1 MWRASA
7 AAALIFGCL
16 LHPASAA
23 SADQAKGTLTIGTQS
38 SDVWFNVHV
47 VGAFPPAPAKLADA
61 AGEHAADVTVTEG
74 PCPAARHAG
83 KREIGLTGATW
94 CVHVSHLQAGYAV
107 SGTLASPFTSLSL
120 TVKRKDGPLLPLLWS
135 IAALVTAVLISA
147 LSTTYVP
154 GLTSKLRLRLYERDG
169 GIAGLGD
176 WVKTAAADG
185 ILSDDDI
192 VARAK
197 WARKYGPRQ
206 VMKIRRRLAK
216 AVDDADP
223 ALRDSPLGRACRAE
237 AGRKADD
244 ATREDVLTDQG
255 ARSTKAADLL
265 DSLTKANTAI
275 RDFTSAANEI
285 IAALQ
290 DDPAKAEQAE
300 KISGRALG
308 SARDLSEEGVPQFV
322 TNLSAIV
329 QSMRTT
335 FSAQQLALPGA
346 ERLVAAAASGAPAR
360 VTIPA
365 IAASVKEAF
374 EPVVVYAPAL
384 LLALVVMAG
393 AVATVFSAQYLA
405 NPNFGTLA
413 DYWAL
418 ILSAYGSAQ
427 ATAIAAALLLIRTPK
442 PWYG

>member
-1 MWRASA
+1 
-7 AAALIFGCL
+7 LF
-16 LHPASAA
+16 
-23 SADQAKGTLTIGTQS
+23 
-38 SDVWFNVHV
+38 
-47 VGAFPPAPAKLADA
+47 
-61 AGEHAADVTVTEG
+61 
-74 PCPAARHAG
+74 
-83 KREIGLTGATW
+83 
-94 CVHVSHLQAGYAV
+94 
-107 SGTLASPFTSLSL
+107 
-120 TVKRKDGPLLPLLWS
+120 PLLWS
-135 IAALVTAVLISA
+135 IAALVAAVLISA

-154 GLTSKLRLRLYERDG
+154 GLTSRLRLRLYERDG
-169 GIAGLGD
+169 GIAGLGN

-197 WARKYGPRQ
+197 WARRYGPRQ
-206 VMKIRRRLAK
+206 VMKIRARLAK
-216 AVDDADP
+216 ALKDADL
-223 ALRDSPLGRACRAE
+223 ALRDSPLGQACRAE
-237 AGRKADD
+237 ADRKADD
-244 ATREDVLTDQG
+244 VTREDVLTDEG
-255 ARSTKAADLL
+255 ARSTKAADSL
-265 DSLTKANTAI
+265 DSLSKANAAI

-285 IAALQ
+285 ITALK

-300 KISGRALG
+300 RLRDNTLR
-308 SARDLSEEGVPQFV
+308 SARDLSEENVPQFV

-335 FSAQQLALPGA
+335 FQVQQLELPAA
-346 ERLVAAAASGAPAR
+346 ERLVAAAASGAPSR
-360 VTIPA
+360 VIVPE
-365 IAASVKEAF
+365 IAASVKAAF
-374 EPVVVYAPAL
+374 EPVVVYAPAV

-405 NPNFGTLA
+405 NPNFGTPA